1 MRESTA
7 NPRVRFVTELGDID
21 FEIYEAAAPLSAA
34 NFLSLVERGVYDGSN
49 FYRTVRMDNQPN
61 SPVKIEVVQAGLEY
75 AGGFS
80 QYPCVPHERSDVTGV
95 SHLDGSLSLARDEP
109 GTASTEIFICIGA
122 QPSLDAGGAR
132 NPDGQGFA
140 AFGRVVAGMD
150 CVRAIQAGRDE
161 GQVLVHKVRIERARR
176 L

>member
-1 MRESTA
+1 M
-7 NPRVRFVTELGDID
+7 NPRVRFSTGAGDID
-21 FEIYEAAAPLSAA
+21 FEVYLEAALISAA
-34 NFLSLVERGVYDGSN
+34 NFLSLVDRGAYDGSN
-49 FYRTVRMDNQPN
+49 FYRTVRMDNQAAN
-61 SPVKIEVVQAGLEY
+61 KVKIEVIQGGLEY

-80 QYPCVPHERSDVTGV
+80 RYPALAHERTDATGLR
-95 SHLDGSLSLARDEP
+95 HLDGTLSLARDEP

-122 QPSLDAGGAR
+122 QPSLDAGGDR

-150 CVRAIQAGRDE
+150 VVRAIQAGRDE
-161 GQVLVHKVRIERARR
+161 GQVLVDKVTVTRAFR

>member
-1 MRESTA
+1 MREGTA

-21 FEIYEAAAPLSAA
+21 FEIYEAEAPLSAS
-34 NFLSLVERGVYDGSN
+34 NFLSLVDRGVYDGSN
-49 FYRTVRMDNQPN
+49 FYRTVRLDNQPD

-80 QYPCVPHERSDVTGV
+80 QYTCVEHERTDVTGV
-95 SHLDGSLSLARDEP
+95 RHLDGTLSLARDEP
-109 GTASTEIFICIGA
+109 GTASTEVFICVGT

-140 AFGRVVAGMD
+140 AFGRVIAGMD
-150 CVRAIQAGRDE
+150 AVRAIQAGRDE
-161 GQVLVHKVRIERARR
+161 GQVLIHKVRIEKARR